1 MKQMLHKVG
10 KFYSNIMINMI
21 GIFIFIGVLS
31 VIFGEHGW
39 IPDKNIYAIS
49 VFVYS
54 YVVPILIAYT
64 AGNQIG
70 KIHEADDPQL
80 RTSGIHH
87 AGGAIAVLAASAM
100 ILADKNCAILGAM
113 IFGPCCGFLWKNLI
127 EPWTRKVVP
136 GLEMLVRNLA
146 AALTGILVA
155 FAAYFVMAP
164 AVQMLTDVLMLGLN
178 WLISRRLLCLA
189 SIVIEPAKVFF
200 LNNCINHGI
209 LLPLGM
215 QQAEKAGE
223 SVLFLLESNPGPGLG
238 VLLACWLCKRQNR
251 KKYAAYLFVESIG
264 GIHEIYFPEVLSNL
278 WLVLALIAG
287 GVTGSFFFSVLQVG
301 AAGVVSPGS
310 IVTVLLMT
318 SQHAGAALVS
328 VAASAAA
335 AAGTAVIILK
345 IQEKR
350 NREKSVAQLPEAEE
364 EYKNKENQNVEPGR
378 HEIEKNPVIQ
388 LWSVDKE
395 EIKQQD
401 SGRMEFF
408 REKETM
414 EQQEIKIGFVCDAGV
429 GSSAMGAGLLRR
441 KLKEQGM
448 DGIQVEAYASDQ
460 VPPDLTIAVCQ
471 KNFKEM
477 LQQTIPAEH
486 IVVMESLLDQE
497 AHMHLIEYLKKECGN
512 E

>member
-1 MKQMLHKVG
+1 MGDFFMKQVLHKVG

-21 GIFIFIGVLS
+21 GIFIFTGVLS
-31 VIFGEHGW
+31 VLFGECGW
-39 IPDKNIYAIS
+39 FPDSRIYAIS

-70 KIHEADDPQL
+70 KIHEADDPHM
-80 RTSGIHH
+80 RTSGTHH

-100 ILADKNCAILGAM
+100 ILADKNSAILGAM
-113 IFGPCCGFLWKNLI
+113 ILGPLCGFLWKNLI
-127 EPWTRKVVP
+127 EPWTRKVMP
-136 GLEMLVRNLA
+136 GMEMLVRNLA
-146 AALTGILVA
+146 AALAGMLMA
-155 FAAYFVMAP
+155 FVAYFAITP
-164 AVQMLTDVLMLGLN
+164 AVQAVINVLMPCVN
-178 WLISRRLLCLA
+178 WLIAHRLVCLA

-209 LLPLGM
+209 LLPLAM
-215 QQAEKAGE
+215 QQVEKAGA

-238 VLLACWLCKRQNR
+238 VLFACWLCRKSKR
-251 KKYAAYLFVESIG
+251 KKYAAYLFVECIG

-278 WLVLALIAG
+278 WLMFPLIAG
-287 GVTGSFFFSVLQVG
+287 GVTGSFFFSVLQAG

-318 SQHAGAALVS
+318 SQHAGAALIS

-345 IQEKR
+345 IQENR
-350 NREKSVAQLPEAEE
+350 NREKSAIQLLEAEE
-364 EYKNKENQNVEPGR
+364 ENKNKEPGR
-378 HEIEKNPVIQ
+378 QDVEKNPVVQ
-388 LWSVDKE
+388 LHSVDKE
-395 EIKQQD
+395 ETKQQD
-401 SGRMEFF
+401 SGILKFSG
-408 REKETM
+408 EKEHM

-460 VPPDLTIAVCQ
+460 VPQDLTIAVCQ

-497 AHMHLIEYLKKECGN
+497 AHMRLIEYLKKECGN
-512 E
+512 V

>member
-1 MKQMLHKVG
+1 MKHILHKMG
-10 KFYSNIMINMI
+10 KFYSEIMINMI
-21 GIFIFIGVLS
+21 GIFIFTGILS

-39 IPDKNIYAIS
+39 IPNKELYALS
-49 VFVYS
+49 AFVYA

-64 AGNQIG
+64 AGNRIG
-70 KIHEADDPQL
+70 RIHEADDPHL

-87 AGGAIAVLAASAM
+87 AGGAIAVLATSAM
-100 ILADKNCAILGAM
+100 ILADKNSAILGAM
-113 IFGPCCGFLWKNLI
+113 ILGPLCGFLWKNLI
-127 EPWTRKVVP
+127 EPWTRKVMP
-136 GLEMLVRNLA
+136 GMEMLVRNLA
-146 AALTGILVA
+146 AALAGMLMA
-155 FAAYFVMAP
+155 LAAYFAITP
-164 AVQMLTDVLMLGLN
+164 AVQAVINVLMPGLN
-178 WLISRRLLCLA
+178 WLIAHRLVCIT

-209 LLPLGM
+209 LLPLAM
-215 QQAEKAGE
+215 QQVEKAGA

-238 VLLACWLCKRQNR
+238 VLFACWLCRRTKR
-251 KKYAAYLFVESIG
+251 KKYAAYLFVECIG

-278 WLVLALIAG
+278 WLMLPLIAG
-287 GVTGSFFFSVLQVG
+287 GVTGSFFFSVLQTG

-318 SQHAGAALVS
+318 SQRAGAALVS
-328 VAASAAA
+328 VAASAAV
-335 AAGTAVIILK
+335 AAGAAVIILK
-345 IQEKR
+345 FQEDR
-350 NREKSVAQLPEAEE
+350 
-364 EYKNKENQNVEPGR
+364 KEPA
-378 HEIEKNPVIQ
+378 K
-388 LWSVDKE
+388 
-395 EIKQQD
+395 KQQD
-401 SGRMEFF
+401 CERMEVSG
-408 REKETM
+408 EKEHM

-460 VPPDLTIAVCQ
+460 VPQDLTIAVCQ

-497 AHMHLIEYLKKECGN
+497 AHMRLIEYLKKERGN
-512 E
+512 V